1 MARNGWVN
9 RLLDMIGLVDDGDEP
24 QQERNDRSRQ
34 SSSGSGSAR
43 SSSFGSGSR
52 YSSRN
57 EEGDGSGARRRDD
70 DNNSYSSYRSNFER
84 SASAG
89 RTYSTRTEEQQD
101 DRDDLEKAFDNMG
114 SGSSSSRQRTSGP
127 RRAAQTSSAA
137 GTQTRTAQHGS
148 AGTKIHH
155 VNMRTLEECRGIIR
169 DLAEGSVVIVNLEN
183 IDDRLL
189 QRALDTLGGA
199 ACALHQWMEPVGDRM
214 YMIGSKAVQFDHN
227 YDYSRTMDDRYDR

>member
-9 RLLDMIGLVDDGDEP
+9 RLLDMIGLVDDGEEP
-24 QQERNDRSRQ
+24 QQEKNDRSRQ

-43 SSSFGSGSR
+43 SSAFGSGSR

-57 EEGDGSGARRRDD
+57 EESEGSGARRRDND
-70 DNNSYSSYRSNFER
+70 GSGYSSYRSNFER

-89 RTYSTRTEEQQD
+89 RTYSTRTEEPQD

-114 SGSSSSRQRTSGP
+114 SSSRQRTSGP
-127 RRAAQTSSAA
+127 RRSAQASSAA

-148 AGTKIHH
+148 TGTKIHH
-155 VNMRTLEECRGIIR
+155 VNMHALEECRAIIR
-169 DLAEGSVVIVNLEN
+169 DLAEGSVVIVNLES